1 MCWFIY
7 IKSNI
12 INLISLSCN
21 ALIIVY
27 EKMDMFAYIYLLE
40 ALLKL
45 GAVYLLFISLI
56 LDLNGNN

>member
-1 MCWFIY
+1 
-7 IKSNI
+7 
-12 INLISLSCN
+12 
-21 ALIIVY
+21 
-27 EKMDMFAYIYLLE
+27 MDMFAYIYLLE